1 VKKEQAMVRTR
12 EMNEAQMVGLVRN
25 ALLVAGEEMGENGE
39 HWPVVNA
46 TIHSIAKDWE
56 ESRLEDAADEEM
68 KGHLYQ
74 KLENMEKGLAD
85 CSPELRTEL
94 APKLKEL
101 REAYDAYF
109 SPIDEKAALI
119 HEDEVPIH
127 IKRAE
132 AIIATLGGDEHV

>member
-1 VKKEQAMVRTR
+1 MKARAKEMT
-12 EMNEAQMVGLVRN
+12 EAQMVGLVRN
-25 ALLVAGEEMGENGE
+25 ALLVAGHEMGENGE

-68 KGHLYQ
+68 KTHLYQ
-74 KLENMEKGLAD
+74 KLESMEKGLAE
-85 CSPELRTEL
+85 CSPDLRAELL
-94 APKLKEL
+94 PKLKEL

-109 SPIDEKAALI
+109 LPLDEKAATI
-119 HEDEVPIH
+119 QEEEVPIH

-132 AIIATLGGDEHV
+132 AIISTLRGDEHV